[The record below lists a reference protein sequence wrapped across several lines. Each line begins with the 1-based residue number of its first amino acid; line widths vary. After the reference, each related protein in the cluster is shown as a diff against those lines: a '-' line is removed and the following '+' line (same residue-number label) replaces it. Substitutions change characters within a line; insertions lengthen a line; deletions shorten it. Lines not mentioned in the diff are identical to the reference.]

1 MGYSNPLDTY
11 LCFHYR
17 PLILLQPISPEI
29 EVTFGLVC
37 HCVNSYSPPTN
48 YWIYY
53 CGHIRLL
60 TRFKVPWTMKG
71 SVNTNLT
78 RFKVPWTMKGSVN
91 TNLTRFKVPWAM
103 KGSVNTNLTRF
114 KVPWAIKGSVNTNLT
129 RFKVPWTMKG
139 SVNTNL
145 TRFKVPWAM
154 KGSVNTINVFDI
166 NVLYQYIS
174 ISDILIHS

>member
-60 TRFKVPWTMKG
+60 TRFNVPWAI
-71 SVNTNLT
+71 
-78 RFKVPWTMKGSVN
+78 KGSVN

-114 KVPWAIKGSVNTNLT
+114 KVPW
-129 RFKVPWTMKG
+129 TMKG
-139 SVNTNL
+139 LVNTTQLL
-145 TRFKVPWAM
+145 TSMSSINTLVLV
-154 KGSVNTINVFDI
+154 VNEF
-166 NVLYQYIS
+166 
-174 ISDILIHS
+174 IHSCELVFNNNRWNLYWWFGQKYYGTSRH